1 MMVSFCINIFYSR
14 LNSKALAI
22 PFFSFFFLME
32 KSIDCSVES
41 DCFSYFNSGD
51 TVHSLALCHLCSY
64 PGCFPQLAVLKL
76 RDAADAGT

>member
-1 MMVSFCINIFYSR
+1 
-14 LNSKALAI
+14 
-22 PFFSFFFLME
+22 ME